1 MKKILGYRGT
11 GKTTRVINDANV
23 LHSYGVKVAFIT
35 PLLCREKFLREK
47 GLDAGIPIYL
57 VDKATS
63 SVDLKDYILFFDD
76 LEGLFQSM
84 FHCKNICVTVG
95 LEDAV
100 LLTRDRDNNKEE

>member
-11 GKTTRVINDANV
+11 GKTTRAINDANV
-23 LHSYGVKVAFIT
+23 LHSYGVKVAFVT
-35 PLLCREKFLREK
+35 PLLSRGEFLREK
-47 GLDAGIPIYL
+47 GLEAGIPIYL
-57 VDKATS
+57 VGTS
-63 SVDLKDYILFFDD
+63 SIDFRDYILFFDD